1 MKKITKYMLMSLIV
15 LGGIFLITQ
24 GFTYAKYVSSSV
36 WNYYLKSKGFYFSSP
51 DLTLEGTKNINNN
64 WDFESTYFKIQNS
77 INDSLVS
84 DYDIKYKATCVIDG
98 EEAEYSECRLNGSE
112 SNIFEGTLSNYSY
125 CSNPKDD
132 KDVSLYTKE
141 KCEVNGYAWVNQVAS
156 QDLYF
161 DIIETTDKEVTNL
174 KVLIEVETT
183 SPYKKILKGE
193 YIINKGRNELG
204 SLNMKYDSYD
214 TYERVTISNSYK
226 ENKCAKLKW
235 NSDNL
240 RIDSNNMISNN
251 TDSNGYINE
260 IIFSISSKSNNSYIF
275 YKTDKTKNYSIDD
288 FTLIESAC

>member
-1 MKKITKYMLMSLIV
+1 M
-15 LGGIFLITQ
+15 
-24 GFTYAKYVSSSV
+24 
-36 WNYYLKSKGFYFSSP
+36 
-51 DLTLEGTKNINNN
+51 
-64 WDFESTYFKIQNS
+64 
-77 INDSLVS
+77 
-84 DYDIKYKATCVIDG
+84 
-98 EEAEYSECRLNGSE
+98 
-112 SNIFEGTLSNYSY
+112 
-125 CSNPKDD
+125 
-132 KDVSLYTKE
+132 
-141 KCEVNGYAWVNQVAS
+141 AS

-235 NSDNL
+235 DSDNL